1 MRRLLIWLLAGL
13 AAIALTVIVFMPAAW
28 MAPAIEAQTGGRLT
42 VGDAQGTLWRGSAF
56 IGGAPSGADPV
67 TPLLPGRFSWRLSPM
82 VLLGQV
88 DAELENTE
96 ALSQSVRVTG
106 SWNQWQVSPAAVS
119 LPAERLAGLG
129 APLNTIAPS
138 GRMRLEW
145 TPMQL
150 TREGQAVSLAGSMTL
165 QMDDIAS
172 RLSPIK
178 PLGAYQLIMDWSGR
192 QAQLA
197 LKTVKGPM
205 LLSGSGR
212 LTNGRLQFSGKAE
225 AEAGQEEKLANLLN
239 LLGQRRKEGDRD
251 VIALEFK

>member
-1 MRRLLIWLLAGL
+1 LIWLLAGL